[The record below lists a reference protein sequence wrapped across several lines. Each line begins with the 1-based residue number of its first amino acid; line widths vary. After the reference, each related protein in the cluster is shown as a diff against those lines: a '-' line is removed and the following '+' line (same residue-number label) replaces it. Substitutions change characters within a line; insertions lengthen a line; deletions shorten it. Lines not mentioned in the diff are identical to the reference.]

1 MSYGMSRLEMAGPF
15 ADEAEAKQVRDILA
29 PKQDRSVCVM
39 RCSFAAYSDPYT
51 FENLDRRQELARASI
66 NDKRRTMSRY
76 LMNPH
81 SGTVQTAV
89 EWAAD
94 GFDERN
100 AELIEVASLDG
111 KHWHE
116 LEDFATLMDGEIR
129 ETLHSK
135 VWASDQH
142 YLDAYAVAHEARFN
156 EVFSYE

>member
-1 MSYGMSRLEMAGPF
+1 
-15 ADEAEAKQVRDILA
+15 
-29 PKQDRSVCVM
+29 
-39 RCSFAAYSDPYT
+39 
-51 FENLDRRQELARASI
+51 
-66 NDKRRTMSRY
+66 MSRY

-81 SGTVQTAV
+81 SGTVQTAD

-94 GFDERN
+94 GFDQSN

-116 LEDFATLMDGEIR
+116 LGDFATLMDGETR
-129 ETLHSK
+129 ETLHSQQ

-156 EVFSYE
+156 EAFSYE